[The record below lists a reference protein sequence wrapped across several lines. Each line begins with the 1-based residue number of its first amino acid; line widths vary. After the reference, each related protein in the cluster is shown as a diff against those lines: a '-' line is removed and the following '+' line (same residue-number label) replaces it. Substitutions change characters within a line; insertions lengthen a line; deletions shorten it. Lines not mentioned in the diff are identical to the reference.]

1 MIPGYAA
8 TSSPA
13 GTAAIA
19 LPTVDGEAAA
29 NIIVSVHSYDPQ
41 TFCLQD
47 TQTTLTAAENLI
59 DRIEQAIL
67 SLEDTPKRGSV
78 RRTGVFTDREYRQ
91 LFVKNYT
98 IVYRVEEE
106 NKREIQRDWVSL

>member
-1 MIPGYAA
+1 MDKY
-8 TSSPA
+8 
-13 GTAAIA
+13 
-19 LPTVDGEAAA
+19 
-29 NIIVSVHSYDPQ
+29 SVQ
-41 TFCLQD
+41 LMNRALQD
-47 TQTTLTAAENLI
+47 LDEIYAYIVCELSAPTAAENLI

-67 SLEDTPKRGSV
+67 SLEDPPKRGSV

-106 NKREIQRDWVSL
+106 NKRVLIVTVRYTPRCF

>member
-1 MIPGYAA
+1 MNRALQDLDEIYAY
-8 TSSPA
+8 
-13 GTAAIA
+13 
-19 LPTVDGEAAA
+19 
-29 NIIVSVHSYDPQ
+29 IVSELSAP
-41 TFCLQD
+41 
-47 TQTTLTAAENLI
+47 TAAENLI

-106 NKREIQRDWVSL
+106 NKRVLIVTVRYTPSCF

>member
-1 MIPGYAA
+1 MDKYSVQLMNRALQDLDEIYAY
-8 TSSPA
+8 
-13 GTAAIA
+13 
-19 LPTVDGEAAA
+19 
-29 NIIVSVHSYDPQ
+29 IVSELSAP
-41 TFCLQD
+41 
-47 TQTTLTAAENLI
+47 TAAENLI
-59 DRIEQAIL
+59 EAIL

-106 NKREIQRDWVSL
+106 NKRVLIVTVRYTPSCF

>member
-1 MIPGYAA
+1 MDKYSVQLMNRALQDLDEIYAY
-8 TSSPA
+8 
-13 GTAAIA
+13 
-19 LPTVDGEAAA
+19 
-29 NIIVSVHSYDPQ
+29 IVSEFSAP
-41 TFCLQD
+41 
-47 TQTTLTAAENLI
+47 TAAENLI

-106 NKREIQRDWVSL
+106 NKRVLIVTVRYTPSCF